1 VSGTPF
7 AELPGR
13 IAGLAREH
21 ERLAVVLL
29 DAFGMAFVRR
39 HADHP
44 FLRRL
49 AIEPVA
55 SQFPST
61 TTAHLTTLATGLPVA
76 EHGLYE
82 WRVYEPALD
91 AVIVPLRM
99 GYAHDERA
107 PLPIDAAELLPPER
121 CFAGAT
127 VLQPAAIAHSPWSAA
142 SLAGARV
149 EGYDDLGAGIARL
162 GERPGLSYLYWD
174 GIDAAG
180 HRHGPGSAEFD
191 AACLAAL
198 DALERHLP
206 EDLPVLVTADHG
218 QVDVTALDELDVLWP
233 ELRDHLRADRAGT
246 PLWPAGSGRDC
257 FLHVAD
263 PETVVAELS
272 ARLGERAEVHL
283 AATLFPDAGPRLRA
297 RLADVCVLPAP
308 GRMAWLAA
316 CPTHERRFRG
326 AHGGL
331 DPAEAETWLGWGQF
345 PTAPIIPSG

>member
-1 VSGTPF
+1 MTGF

-13 IAGLAREH
+13 VAALLAAH
-21 ERLAVVLL
+21 ERVAVVLL

-61 TTAHLTTLATGLPVA
+61 TTAHLTTLSTGLPVGA
-76 EHGLYE
+76 HGLYE
-82 WRVYEPALD
+82 WRVYEPSLD

-107 PLPIDAAELLPPER
+107 PLPLAAADLLPPER
-121 CFAGAT
+121 WFAGAT
-127 VLQPAAIAHSPWSAA
+127 VLMPAAIAHSPWSEA

-149 EGYDDLGAGIARL
+149 VAYENLGAGVARL
-162 GERPGLSYLYWD
+162 GEQPGLSYLYWD
-174 GIDAAG
+174 GIDATG

-206 EDLPVLVTADHG
+206 AGLPTLVTADHG
-218 QVDVTALDELDVLWP
+218 QVDVGAFDDLDVVWP
-233 ELRDHLRADRAGT
+233 ELLGHLRRDGAGR

-257 FLHVAD
+257 FLHVHD
-263 PETVVAELS
+263 PETVVAELA
-272 ARLGERAEVHL
+272 ARLGDRAEVRP
-283 AATLFPDAGPRLRA
+283 AAELFPGAGPRLTA

-316 CPTHERRFRG
+316 FPTRERRWRG

-331 DPAEAETWLGWGQF
+331 APAEAETWLGLL
-345 PTAPIIPSG
+345 AA

>member
-1 VSGTPF
+1 VDF

-13 IAGLAREH
+13 ISALLREH

-39 HADHP
+39 HAEHP

-49 AIEPVA
+49 AIEPLA

-61 TTAHLTTLATGLPVA
+61 TTAHLTTLSTGLPVR

-82 WRVYEPALD
+82 WRVYDPGLD

-99 GYAHDERA
+99 GYAHDERE
-107 PLPIDAAELLPPER
+107 PLPLAASELLPPDR
-121 CFAGAT
+121 WFADAT
-127 VLQPAAIAHSPWSAA
+127 VLLPAAIAHSPWSTA
-142 SLAGARV
+142 SLSGAHV
-149 EGYDDLGAGIARL
+149 EAYDNLGAGIGRL

-180 HRHGPGSAEFD
+180 HRHGPASAEFA

-206 EDLPVLVTADHG
+206 DDLPVLVTADHG
-218 QVDVTALDELDVLWP
+218 QVDVGALDALDTEWP
-233 ELRDHLRADRAGT
+233 ALLDRLRRDRAGR

-257 FLHVAD
+257 FLHVDD
-263 PETVVAELS
+263 PETVVAEL
-272 ARLGERAEVHL
+272 AERLGDRAEVRL
-283 AATLFPDAGPRLRA
+283 AAELFPDAGPRLRA

-316 CPTHERRFRG
+316 FPTRERRFRG

-331 DPAEAETWLGWGQF
+331 APEEAETWLGLRL
-345 PTAPIIPSG
+345 P

>member
-1 VSGTPF
+1 VQF

-13 IAGLAREH
+13 IAALAGAH

-49 AIEPVA
+49 AIAPVA

-107 PLPIDAAELLPPER
+107 PLPVDAAELLPPER
-121 CFAGAT
+121 FLAGAT
-127 VLQPAAIAHSPWSAA
+127 VLQPAAIADSRWSRA

-149 EGYDDLGAGIARL
+149 VPYADLAAGVAQL
-162 GERPGLSYLYWD
+162 GRAPGLTYLYWD

-180 HRHGPGSAEFD
+180 HRYGPASPEFD
-191 AACLAAL
+191 AACVATL
-198 DALERHLP
+198 DALLAAP
-206 EDLPVLVTADHG
+206 DDLPLLVTADHG
-218 QVDVTALDELDVLWP
+218 QVDVAALDELDTIWP
-233 ELRDHLRADRAGT
+233 PLLGHLRRDRAGR

-257 FLHVAD
+257 FLHVD
-263 PETVVAELS
+263 EPETVVAELA
-272 ARLGERAEVHL
+272 ARLGERAEVRL
-283 AATLFPDAGPRLRA
+283 AADLFPDAGPRLRA

-316 CPTHERRFRG
+316 FPTHERRFRG

-331 DPAEAETWLGWGQF
+331 APAEAETWVGLLG
-345 PTAPIIPSG
+345 S

>member
-1 VSGTPF
+1 VDF
-7 AELPGR
+7 AQLPDR
-13 IAGLAREH
+13 IAALLREH

-39 HADHP
+39 HAEHP

-61 TTAHLTTLATGLPVA
+61 TTAHLTTLSTGLPVA

-82 WRVYEPALD
+82 WRVYEPKLD

-99 GYAHDERA
+99 GYAHDERK
-107 PLPIDAAELLPPER
+107 PLPLEASELLPPDR
-121 CFAGAT
+121 WFADAT
-127 VLQPAAIAHSPWSAA
+127 VQMPAAIAHSPWSTA

-149 EGYDDLGAGIARL
+149 EAYDNLGAGIGRL
-162 GERPGLSYLYWD
+162 GGRPGLSYLYWD
-174 GIDAAG
+174 GIDATG
-180 HRHGPGSAEFD
+180 HRHGPASAEFD
-191 AACLAAL
+191 AACLGAL

-206 EDLPVLVTADHG
+206 RDLPMLVTADHG
-218 QVDVTALDELDVLWP
+218 QIDVEAFDELDTEWP
-233 ELRDHLRADRAGT
+233 ALLDHLRRDRSGR

-257 FLHVAD
+257 FLHVDD

-272 ARLGERAEVHL
+272 QRLGDRADVRL
-283 AATLFPDAGPRLRA
+283 AAELFPDAGPRLRA

-308 GRMAWLAA
+308 GRMAWLAS
-316 CPTHERRFRG
+316 CPTRERRFRG

-331 DPAEAETWLGWGQF
+331 TPAEAETWLGL
-345 PTAPIIPSG
+345 AL

>member
-1 VSGTPF
+1 MDF
-7 AELPGR
+7 AELPAR
-13 IAGLAREH
+13 ITALLREH
-21 ERLAVVLL
+21 ERLGVVLL

-49 AIEPVA
+49 AIEPLA

-76 EHGLYE
+76 RHGLYE
-82 WRVYEPALD
+82 WRVYDPGLD

-99 GYAHDERA
+99 GYAHDERE
-107 PLPIDAAELLPPER
+107 PLPVAADDLLPPER
-121 CFAGAT
+121 WFAGAT
-127 VLQPAAIAHSPWSAA
+127 VLMPAAIAHSPWSAA
-142 SLAGARV
+142 SLAGAHV
-149 EGYDDLGAGIARL
+149 EGYDNLGAGIARL

-174 GIDAAG
+174 GIDATG
-180 HRHGPGSAEFD
+180 HRHGPASAEFD

-206 EDLPVLVTADHG
+206 PGLPVLVTADHG
-218 QVDVTALDELDVLWP
+218 QVDVEALDDLDEIWP
-233 ELRDHLRADRAGT
+233 ELLGHLRRDGGGR
-246 PLWPAGSGRDC
+246 PLWPAGGGRDC
-257 FLHVAD
+257 FLHVHD
-263 PETVVAELS
+263 PETVVSELA
-272 ARLGERAEVHL
+272 ARLGERAEVRL
-283 AATLFPDAGPRLRA
+283 AAELFPGAGPRLRA

-316 CPTHERRFRG
+316 FPTRERRFRG

-331 DPAEAETWLGWGQF
+331 APAEIETWVGLRLAG
-345 PTAPIIPSG
+345 